1 MLTLVPEVP
10 MRLAAVVHRMLQKD
24 PAKRYATL
32 GDVRNDL
39 LEIHA
44 ALRRSRSHSA
54 GPRPAAATSDAVRAR
69 VREHVTRG
77 RADFEAGRLNKAIA
91 EMQDAAALDP
101 ECDEALDILWR
112 AGQRL
117 RGAPAERLPPGPET
131 ERRVAALL
139 AQAAPG
145 RGEGEARQ
153 ALAELALIAPDDPR
167 VADLVRKRAGSGSRG
182 R

>member
-1 MLTLVPEVP
+1 
-10 MRLAAVVHRMLQKD
+10 MRLAAVVHRMLHKN
-24 PAKRYATL
+24 AEKRYATL
-32 GDVRNDL
+32 GDVRSDL

-54 GPRPAAATSDAVRAR
+54 GPRPAAAASDDVRGR
-69 VREHVTRG
+69 VREHVARG
-77 RADFEAGRLNKAIA
+77 RTHFEAGRLHKAVA
-91 EMQDAAALDP
+91 EMEEAAALDP
-101 ECDEALDILWR
+101 QCDEALDVLWR

-117 RGAPAERLPPGPET
+117 RGAPPERIPPGPET

-145 RGEGEARQ
+145 RAEGEAKQ

-167 VADLVRKRAGSGSRG
+167 VADLVRRRAGVTSRD